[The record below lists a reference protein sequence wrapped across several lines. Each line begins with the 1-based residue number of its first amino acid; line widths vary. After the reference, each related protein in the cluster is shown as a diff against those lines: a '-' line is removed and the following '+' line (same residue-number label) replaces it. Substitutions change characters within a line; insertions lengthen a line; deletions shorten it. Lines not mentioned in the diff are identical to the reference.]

1 MQKLLSRKL
10 WIAVAGVLAII
21 ASALAGQVG
30 WPDAIHQLLL
40 LVLGYLGVQGAVDL
54 TQAITTPA
62 LPGTPT
68 TVTLGDHPT
77 VLDEV
82 TSIVGDVPAQRDLPS
97 DPRKW
102 QFPKD
107 LPAILKLFKG

>member
-10 WIAVAGVLAII
+10 WIALAGVLAII
-21 ASALAGQVG
+21 ASALGGQVA
-30 WPDAIHQLLL
+30 WPDAIHQLLM

-54 TQAITTPA
+54 TQAITSTP
-62 LPGTPT
+62 PPT

-77 VLDEV
+77 VLAEV
-82 TSIVGDVPAQRDLPS
+82 ESLVGDVPAQRDLPS
-97 DPRKW
+97 DPSKW

>member
-10 WIAVAGVLAII
+10 WIALAGALAIV
-21 ASALAGQVG
+21 ASALGGQVA
-30 WPDAIHQLLL
+30 WPDAIHQLLM

-54 TQAITTPA
+54 TQAITSTTP
-62 LPGTPT
+62 PT

-77 VLDEV
+77 VLAQVEN
-82 TSIVGDVPAQRDLPS
+82 IVGDVPAQRDLPS
-97 DPRKW
+97 DPGKW

>member
-10 WIAVAGVLAII
+10 WIALAGVLAIL
-21 ASALAGQVG
+21 ASALGGQVA
-30 WPDAIHQLLL
+30 WSDAIHQLLII
-40 LVLGYLGVQGAVDL
+40 VLGYLGVQGAIDL
-54 TQAITTPA
+54 SQAVTAPPP
-62 LPGTPT
+62 LVS
-68 TVTLGDHPT
+68 VTLGDHPT
-77 VLDEV
+77 VLEQV
-82 TSIVGDVPAQRDLPS
+82 KNLVGEVPAQRGLPS